1 MRTFANVEEVKAAI
15 GEELGAS
22 DWHEVTQDKINA
34 FADATGDHQ
43 WIHVNPEMAKQGP
56 FGTTIAHGYY
66 TLSLAPM
73 LLGQVWRVDGVKMGV
88 NYGLN
93 KLRFV
98 NPVKVGSKVRVSGKL
113 AGIEPKAGGHAVTVE
128 MTFEIDGEAKPA
140 AVAEAVF
147 LYFT

>member
-1 MRTFANVEEVKAAI
+1 MRTFASIDEVKAAV

-22 DWHEVTQDKINA
+22 EWHQVTQDKINA

-43 WIHVNPEMAKQGP
+43 WIHVNEEMAKMGP

-66 TLSLAPM
+66 TLSLSPM
-73 LLGQVWRVDGVKMGV
+73 LLGQIWSVEGVKMGV

-93 KLRFV
+93 KLRFIT
-98 NPVKVGSKVRVSGKL
+98 PVKVGSNLRATGKL
-113 AGIEPKAGGHAVTVE
+113 LGCEPKAGGDAVTVQI
-128 MTFEIDGEAKPA
+128 TFEIEGEAKPA
-140 AVAEAVF
+140 AVAEAIF

>member
-1 MRTFANVEEVKAAI
+1 MRTFTSIEDAKAAVGEEV
-15 GEELGAS
+15 GTS

-43 WIHVNPEMAKQGP
+43 WIHVNEEMAKQGP

-73 LLGQVWRVDGVKMGV
+73 LMAQVMQVEGVRMGV

-93 KLRFV
+93 KLRFI
-98 NPVKVGSKVRVSGKL
+98 NPVKVGSKVRLRGKL
-113 AGIEPKAGGHAVTVE
+113 VGVEPKSGGNAVTVQ
-128 MTFEIDGEAKPA
+128 MTFDIDGKEKPA
-140 AVAEAVF
+140 AVAEAVY

>member
-1 MRTFANVEEVKAAI
+1 MRTFANIDEVKAAL

-22 DWHEVTQDKINA
+22 EWHEVTQDKINA

-43 WIHVNPEMAKQGP
+43 WIHVNPEMAKSGP

-73 LLGQVWRVDGVKMGV
+73 LLAQVWNVEGVKMGV

-98 NPVKVGSKVRVSGKL
+98 SPVKVGSKVRATAKL
-113 AGIEPKAGGHAVTVE
+113 LSAEPKAGGTAITLQT
-128 MTFEIDGEAKPA
+128 TFEIEGESKPA
-140 AVAEAVF
+140 AVAEAIF

>member
-1 MRTFANVEEVKAAI
+1 MRTFANIDEAKAAI
-15 GEELGAS
+15 GEEVGTSA
-22 DWHEVTQDKINA
+22 WHAVTQDKINA

-43 WIHVNPEMAKQGP
+43 WIHVNEEMAKQGP

-73 LLGQVWRVDGVKMGV
+73 LMAEVMRVDGVKMGV

-98 NPVKVGSKVRVSGKL
+98 NPVKVGSNVRLRGKL
-113 AGIEPKAGGHAVTVE
+113 VGVEPKSGGDAVTVE
-128 MTFEIDGEAKPA
+128 MTFEIEGEAKPA
-140 AVAEAVF
+140 AVAEAIY
-147 LYFT
+147 LYFS